1 MFMGSNSKSNKK
13 KEAHFKAA
21 LKISLVLGAIL
32 RKTALHLMFQV
43 KGGKCD

>member
-1 MFMGSNSKSNKK
+1 MGYNSKSNKK
-13 KEAHFKAA
+13 KEAHLKAA
-21 LKISLVLGAIL
+21 LKIRLVLGTIL